1 MLGVARPPACSART
15 RDRRSLRRHSH
26 ARPALLLL
34 ASSRSQGRGRRGHDD
49 SAACRR
55 RREKTLEGAYD
66 LREGFRSVDG
76 ILRFVEIGAID
87 LLGLDTSVARS
98 NAMFRGALVAAKLLE
113 VGDLEQPNR
122 RPPKP
127 RLATRQ
133 PDSPSPFDVDPDE
146 IDAPSPFHRDPPEID
161 APAEPSPN

>member
-1 MLGVARPPACSART
+1 MRDQPFCFWHHPDHKTEAAEARRLGG
-15 RDRRSLRRHSH
+15 L
-26 ARPALLLL
+26 
-34 ASSRSQGRGRRGHDD
+34 
-49 SAACRR
+49 RR

-66 LREGFRSVDG
+66 LHEGFRSVDG

-98 NAMFRGALVAAKLLE
+98 NAMFRGALAAAE
-113 VGDLEQPNR
+113 AA
-122 RPPKP
+122 
-127 RLATRQ
+127 LATRQ

-146 IDAPSPFHRDPPEID
+146 TDSPSPFHRDPPETG